1 MAYTRNEFLT
11 NLLRADGGSMYN
23 YDVAKDMDPN
33 MVVDEFSAPS
43 MPVRSSR
50 NMARIEEINKRLE
63 EIQKEKE
70 RLQNGGLE
78 EAMGKYKYLYEA
90 DPSVYMNYKQ
100 NLRNDKQTEQIR
112 KATEDA
118 TKASNAQTAWKQL
131 LIDEEA
137 EKYNLA
143 AIQNKAQQAL
153 ESGNKAEYIAAKND
167 EARAVAKLSR
177 LAKDKDMYKKQ
188 FSKQLGLLDREED
201 EVEAQYDS
209 ATDANV
215 AQLGNLEQLVA
226 DIQTASDD
234 LRTRPAP
241 IEKKAKTAY
250 IDEANKKLADF
261 RNRAGDLK
269 LSLSPQKKAELDK
282 DINAFED
289 SIPTFKKN
297 QGTKLTKDEFAK
309 LSGPQ
314 LIRLGKRALLQY
326 KNQGWTNPFL
336 DRAIAGAK

>member
-1 MAYTRNEFLT
+1 MSYTRNEFLT

-100 NLRNDKQTEQIR
+100 NLRNAQQTEQIR

-226 DIQTASDD
+226 DIQRASDEV
-234 LRTRPAP
+234 RTRPASMLP
-241 IEKKAKTAY
+241 KEKKAY
-250 IDEANKKLADF
+250 IEQAKQKLEDFKK
-261 RNRAGDLK
+261 RSGDLK
-269 LSLSPQKKAELDK
+269 LTLSPQKKAELDQT
-282 DINAFED
+282 ITAYED
-289 SIPTFKKN
+289 AIPKFGKSQTVKM
-297 QGTKLTKDEFAK
+297 TSESFAK
-309 LSGPQ
+309 LTAPQ
-314 LIRLGKRALLQY
+314 LVKLGKRALLQY

-336 DRAIAGAK
+336 DQAIARAK